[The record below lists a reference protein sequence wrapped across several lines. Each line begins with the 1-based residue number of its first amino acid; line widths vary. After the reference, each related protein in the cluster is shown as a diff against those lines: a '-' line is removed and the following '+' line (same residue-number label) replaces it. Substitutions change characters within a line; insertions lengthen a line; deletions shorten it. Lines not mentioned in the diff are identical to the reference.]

1 MSEFQPVS
9 SFPCTHCKGA
19 KGKLEHRFTK
29 FAVAGLD
36 NEGKQVPAG
45 EYGYQAE
52 LTWKDCY
59 RCDGKGEFPGLTQDD
74 LLELASQ
81 CLVSKG
87 RTKGRLKT
95 SRPKYA
101 RTVAAARAYYVWRL
115 ARFHGGQDMT
125 MPMGA
130 DAELGGDGAKP
141 ILDEL
146 SRIVARV
153 GTGRTQSVGE
163 ARWTHA
169 LTGQGP
175 DYLDMLIGTGHAT
188 HVKVG

>member
-1 MSEFQPVS
+1 MSSFQTIA

-36 NEGKQVPAG
+36 DEGKQVPAG

-52 LTWKDCY
+52 LTWKDCCCCAG
-59 RCDGKGEFPGLTQDD
+59 RGDFPGLTQDD
-74 LLELASQ
+74 LLELANQ

-95 SRPKYA
+95 SRPKYEP
-101 RTVAAARAYYVWRL
+101 TVAAKRAYYVWRL
-115 ARFHGGQDMT
+115 ARFHGGKDMT

-130 DAELGGDGAKP
+130 DLDIRGDGARD

-153 GTGRTQSVGE
+153 GTGRSQSVGE

-175 DYLDMLIGTGHAT
+175 DYLEMLIG
-188 HVKVG
+188 K